1 MLATSNRFGLTKTA
15 GYIIITT
22 LRLKFMTRIIA
33 IANQKGGVGKTTT
46 AINLAASLA
55 ALEKSVLLIDI
66 DPQANA
72 TSGLGL
78 EKSGV
83 ERGAY
88 DLLLESAEAREL
100 IVPAQLER
108 LSLLPSQID
117 LAGAEV
123 EMVSLEG
130 REFLLKNKIS
140 SLKGKYHYIFIDC
153 PPSLGL
159 LTVNALTAADA
170 VLIPIQAEYYALEGL
185 GQLMNTIDMV
195 RQGLNPHLEIEG
207 ILLTMY
213 DARLNLAHQV
223 AEELRRH
230 FPDRVYKTII
240 NRSVR
245 LAEAPSH
252 GKPVIVYD
260 IGSSGA
266 QAYLALAR
274 EMVGRQK

>member
-1 MLATSNRFGLTKTA
+1 
-15 GYIIITT
+15 
-22 LRLKFMTRIIA
+22 MTRIIA

-55 ALEKSVLLIDI
+55 ALERSVLLLDI

-72 TSGLGL
+72 TSGLGW
-78 EKSGV
+78 EKNHI

-88 DLLLESAEAREL
+88 DLILEAAEPQDL
-100 IVPAQLER
+100 IVPTALER
-108 LSLLPSQID
+108 LFLLPSQID

-123 EMVSLEG
+123 EMVSIEG
-130 REFLLKNKIS
+130 REYLLKNKVA
-140 SLKGKYHYIFIDC
+140 SLKSQYHYIFIDC

-195 RQGLNPHLEIEG
+195 RQGLNPRLEIEG

-223 AEELRRH
+223 AEEIRKH
-230 FPDRVYKTII
+230 FPEKVYKSII

-260 IGSSGA
+260 IASSGA

-274 EMVGRQK
+274 EMTDRHKR

>member
-1 MLATSNRFGLTKTA
+1 LLATSNRFGLTKTA

>member
-1 MLATSNRFGLTKTA
+1 
-15 GYIIITT
+15 
-22 LRLKFMTRIIA
+22 MTRIIA